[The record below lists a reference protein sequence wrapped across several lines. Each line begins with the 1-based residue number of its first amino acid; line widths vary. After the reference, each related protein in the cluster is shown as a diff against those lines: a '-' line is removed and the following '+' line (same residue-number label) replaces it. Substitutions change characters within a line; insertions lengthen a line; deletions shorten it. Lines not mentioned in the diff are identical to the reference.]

1 MEVVS
6 ACAAVDSECDPAGEH
21 TSIICRIYKG
31 MNPARHIW
39 RGYLLT
45 IDNEKDEV
53 QRLFQIGIKS
63 KHAYVKAA
71 VDGGTSANANI
82 FESCDMLFD

>member
-1 MEVVS
+1 
-6 ACAAVDSECDPAGEH
+6 
-21 TSIICRIYKG
+21 

-39 RGYLLT
+39 RGYLLI
-45 IDNEKDEV
+45 IDNENDEV

-63 KHAYVKAA
+63 KPAYLKAA
-71 VDGGTSANANI
+71 IDGGVSANADI